1 MAEEGKFPPPS
12 APSTATADAQ
22 LFGLL
27 TNLLQQGLTTGL
39 LEAFSQLE
47 ASHFLPKLISPL
59 GWKVESL
66 SNQEEVELRAKIQA
80 LGMEITKVP
89 SKSAHLLDEME
100 IAEELDKLSSKL
112 DHVDEMVS
120 SAMAADPQV
129 QSLLSS
135 TADLWMPVITASSDE
150 RRNFT
155 APVSDGNQEANGKD
169 SK

>member
-1 MAEEGKFPPPS
+1 MPQLETKISPGMAEEGKFPPPS

-27 TNLLQQGLTTGL
+27 TNLLQQ
-39 LEAFSQLE
+39 
-47 ASHFLPKLISPL
+47 
-59 GWKVESL
+59 VESL

-80 LGMEITKVP
+80 LGMEVTKVP
-89 SKSAHLLDEME
+89 SKSAHLDEME

-112 DHVDEMVS
+112 DHVDEMIS

-155 APVSDGNQEANGKD
+155 APVSDDNQEANGKD

>member
-1 MAEEGKFPPPS
+1 M
-12 APSTATADAQ
+12 
-22 LFGLL
+22 
-27 TNLLQQGLTTGL
+27 TTGL
-39 LEAFSQLE
+39 LE
-47 ASHFLPKLISPL
+47 
-59 GWKVESL
+59 VESL

-155 APVSDGNQEANGKD
+155 APVSDDNQEANGKD